1 MSEARVE
8 DAYRRWLRWYPR
20 DFRRE
25 HAEEILSVLLAE
37 TAPNCRRPRPVEC
50 LDLVRG
56 GVSMR
61 LRPRVPRSDR
71 AGFAA
76 VRLAYLVAVVQCA
89 VILTV
94 VGTSG
99 AMRASILA
107 ADPRYTTA
115 EWHAELT
122 GRIVPLLEFAGLA
135 LIVLVWSA
143 WLSGRGHRWVRAL
156 FVTNFAW
163 TTYSLLHGLAEG
175 SATYARAD
183 LALGIVLWLVDL
195 ATVVM
200 IVVCEAQRI
209 AARCRIANATAPDC
223 RAP

>member
-1 MSEARVE
+1 VSEAGVE

-37 TAPNCRRPRPVEC
+37 TAADRRGPRPIEC

-89 VILTV
+89 VMITV
-94 VGTSG
+94 VGTRG

-107 ADPRYTTA
+107 ADPRYTAA

-122 GRIVPLLEFAGLA
+122 SRIVPLLEFAGIA

-156 FVTNFAW
+156 FVANFAE

-200 IVVCEAQRI
+200 ITICEAQRI
-209 AARCRIANATAPDC
+209 AARGRIARATGPD
-223 RAP
+223 

>member
-1 MSEARVE
+1 VSEAGVE
-8 DAYRRWLRWYPR
+8 AAYRRWLRWYPR

-25 HAEEILSVLLAE
+25 HAEEILGVLLAQ
-37 TAPNCRRPRPVEC
+37 TAPDCRGPRPVEC

-71 AGFAA
+71 AGFAV

-89 VILTV
+89 VMITV
-94 VGTSG
+94 VGTTG
-99 AMRASILA
+99 AMRATILA
-107 ADPRYTTA
+107 ADPRYTAA
-115 EWHAELT
+115 EWHAEMA
-122 GRIVPLLEFAGLA
+122 GRVVPLLEFAGLL

-143 WLSGRGHRWVRAL
+143 WLSGRGRRWVRVL
-156 FVTNFAW
+156 FAASFAE

-183 LALGIVLWLVDL
+183 LALGIVLWLVEL
-195 ATVVM
+195 ATVVV
-200 IVVCEAQRI
+200 IVVCEAQRVT
-209 AARCRIANATAPDC
+209 ARGRSA
-223 RAP
+223 RQL